1 MKKSILVLAPTPK
14 PVDASVRSEE
24 EIAFRAFLDENL
36 AGQEEAKEAMVSIL
50 NAIRDPLRD
59 PKKPFDSSLMIGP
72 STAGKTRA
80 FKLLVRWIH
89 GNEDKMMFFSG
100 SEFEEKHQIQKL
112 LGAPHGYLG
121 YVDVHDPKYKLPQPG
136 EVDDSAM
143 LSQHNM
149 DNSKLGCKEDIVFIL
164 FDEWEKFHFAF
175 NRFMLR
181 PLREGNAVLNNGRPV
196 SFRNTVICFTS
207 NLAANELEKMKTPLG
222 FRRLETKVIAS
233 GEVRQ
238 TVTQELKKGYPPEF
252 RNRIDRIVCFTEL
265 GDNELLKVV
274 DIELVVFSDRVL
286 ALGEKKAFILH
297 VDTSAKL
304 FLLNREDKSVSRAG
318 DEKSAIP
325 AMQQAM
331 KSLLS
336 EPLGRLVRRGVIHGG
351 DRVEVTHKE
360 GETALTFN
368 VSADP
373 YTAAIEAAAKKAS
386 VRAARKARRQGAAQG
401 TAEPTVKTE
410 GPGDAKEDAAQSAA
424 RPAGQSSGPAAAD
437 DKAEALQRS
446 QSPSGSVILQDFV
459 IVLRAA
465 DNMHGTFKQALY
477 NGLASSPFIKVTEDS
492 NHYGDPTTISGVVV
506 TVNVTI
512 VKVVAPIELMFS
524 LKRSMPFL
532 EINTVASPLEL

>member
-1 MKKSILVLAPTPK
+1 MTHSILVPSSTPK
-14 PVDASVRSEE
+14 AVDASVRSEE

-59 PKKPFDSSLMIGP
+59 PKRPFDSSLMIGP

-89 GNEDKMMFFSG
+89 GDEEKMMFFSG

-121 YVDVHDPKYKLPQPG
+121 YVDIHDPKYKAPQPG

-149 DNSKLGCKEDIVFIL
+149 DNSKLGCKEDIIFCL

-196 SFRNTVICFTS
+196 NFRNVVICFTS
-207 NLAANELEKMKTPLG
+207 NLAADELERMKTPMG
-222 FRRLETKVIAS
+222 FRQLETKVIAS

-238 TVTQELKKGYPPEF
+238 TVTRELMKGYPPEF

-265 GDNELLKVV
+265 GDNELLRVV
-274 DIELVVFSDRVL
+274 DIELVAFTDRIM
-286 ALGEKKAFILH
+286 ALGEKKVFILKL
-297 VDTSAKL
+297 DTSAKL
-304 FLLNREDKSVSRAG
+304 FLLNRDDKSVSRAG
-318 DEKSAIP
+318 EEKSAIP

-336 EPLGRLVRRGVIHGG
+336 EPLGRFVRMGVVHGG

-360 GETALTFN
+360 GDTNLTFN
-368 VSADP
+368 VFADP
-373 YTAAIEAAAKKAS
+373 YTAAIEAAAKLAVKNVDS
-386 VRAARKARRQGAAQG
+386 
-401 TAEPTVKTE
+401 EPVPVKTDVASGATQVDGADKGATPVE
-410 GPGDAKEDAAQSAA
+410 AKADKAAGGTQARVHEAGQLQMQSA
-424 RPAGQSSGPAAAD
+424 
-437 DKAEALQRS
+437 
-446 QSPSGSVILQDFV
+446 ILQDFIV
-459 IVLRAA
+459 VLRAA
-465 DNMHGTFKQALY
+465 DGIH
-477 NGLASSPFIKVTEDS
+477 SSLKEAMYAFFGCTPLIKVLEDQ
-492 NHYGDPTTISGVVV
+492 NKYGDPGMLAGVVV
-506 TVNVTI
+506 KVNTTV
-512 VKVVAPIELMFS
+512 VKVQAPIEAMVA
-524 LKRSMPFL
+524 LKGAMPFL
-532 EINTVASPLEL
+532 TVNNVGGPLEL

>member
-1 MKKSILVLAPTPK
+1 MTKSNLVFVPTPK
-14 PVDASVRSEE
+14 PVDASIRSEE

-89 GNEDKMMFFSG
+89 GNEEKMMFFSG

-121 YVDVHDPKYKLPQPG
+121 YVDVHDPKYRAPQPG

-149 DNSKLGCKEDIVFIL
+149 DNSKLGCKEDIIFCL

-196 SFRNTVICFTS
+196 SFRNVVICFTS
-207 NLAANELEKMKTPLG
+207 NLAADELERMKTPMG

-238 TVTQELKKGYPPEF
+238 TVTRELMKGYPPEF

-274 DIELVVFSDRVL
+274 DIELLGFSDRVL
-286 ALGEKKAFILH
+286 ALGEKAFILS

-304 FLLNREDKSVSRAG
+304 FLLNRDDKSAARAG

-360 GETALTFN
+360 GETTLTFN

-373 YTAAIEAAAKKAS
+373 FTAAIQAAAKKPTG
-386 VRAARKARRQGAAQG
+386 RRTRKAGRGAASKG
-401 TAEPTVKTE
+401 AVTATVTGKPEAAVQAET
-410 GPGDAKEDAAQSAA
+410 PVKAKVDQADVATDEKALI
-424 RPAGQSSGPAAAD
+424 AGQ
-437 DKAEALQRS
+437 LQT
-446 QSPSGSVILQDFV
+446 QSVVVQDFV
-459 IVLRAA
+459 VVLRAA
-465 DNMHGTFKQALY
+465 DSLHPSLKESLYTFL
-477 NGLASSPFIKVTEDS
+477 GSSPLIKVLEDQ
-492 NHYGDPTTISGVVV
+492 NKYGDPAMHSGVVV
-506 TVNVTI
+506 AVNTTV
-512 VKVVAPIELMFS
+512 VKVLAPIDAMFALKRAMPFLDINILAGPIEL
-524 LKRSMPFL
+524 
-532 EINTVASPLEL
+532 

>member
-1 MKKSILVLAPTPK
+1 MTNSVLVPIATPK
-14 PVDASVRSEE
+14 PVDASIRSEE

-36 AGQEEAKEAMVSIL
+36 SGQEEAKEAVVSIL

-59 PKKPFDSSLMIGP
+59 PKRPFDSSLFIGP
-72 STAGKTRA
+72 STSGKTRA

-89 GNEDKMMFFSG
+89 GDEEKMMFFSG

-121 YVDVHDPKYKLPQPG
+121 YVDIHDPKYKAPQPG

-149 DNSKLGCKEDIVFIL
+149 DNSKLGCKEDIIFIL

-196 SFRNTVICFTS
+196 SFRNGVICFTS
-207 NLAANELEKMKTPLG
+207 NLAANELEKMKTPMG
-222 FRRLETKVIAS
+222 FVQRQTKVITS

-238 TVTQELKKGYPPEF
+238 TVTRELVKGYPPEF

-265 GDNELLKVV
+265 GDNELIKVV
-274 DIELVVFSDRVL
+274 DIELDAFNQRIL
-286 ALGEKKAFILH
+286 ALGEKKVFILKL
-297 VDTSAKL
+297 DLSAKL
-304 FLLNREDKSVSRAG
+304 FLLDRDNKSAARAG
-318 DEKSAIP
+318 EEKSAIP

-331 KSLLS
+331 KALLS

-360 GETALTFN
+360 GESNLTFN
-368 VSADP
+368 VSVDP
-373 YTAAIEAAAKKAS
+373 YTAAIEAAAKLAAKPEGEEPVAAKIDAAS
-386 VRAARKARRQGAAQG
+386 GETRTDGANNGAAQVDPKVG
-401 TAEPTVKTE
+401 QA
-410 GPGDAKEDAAQSAA
+410 DAGREEKVVDAGQLQAQS
-424 RPAGQSSGPAAAD
+424 
-437 DKAEALQRS
+437 
-446 QSPSGSVILQDFV
+446 VIVQDFA

-465 DNMHGTFKQALY
+465 DNMHPSLKAAMF
-477 NGLASSPFIKVTEDS
+477 NGLATSPFVKILEDQTI
-492 NHYGDPTTISGVVV
+492 YGDPTLFQGVVV
-506 TVNVTI
+506 AVNTTV
-512 VKVVAPIELMFS
+512 VKVLAPIELMFA
-524 LKRSMPFL
+524 LKRAMPFL
-532 EINTVASPLEL
+532 DINIVAGKLEL